1 MNRDIYATHLSFVLT
16 YFSLHKRNGK
26 VSTGVCLSFHPK
38 FNCQVILRNYLIM
51 FHSPSYE

>member
-26 VSTGVCLSFHPK
+26 VSTGVCLFFHPK
-38 FNCQVILRNYLIM
+38 FNCQIILRNYLIM